1 MNNSVIA
8 RKSSLLILIVLI
20 ISFCVANSSFSQEF
34 ERKKITEDMECYE
47 STQSAPTLSEGKTG
61 KSILIR
67 LGRTH
72 FDPLQKLPAQKAGI
86 NSIQAFGEGETG
98 YYIVQFD
105 GPIRSSWKT
114 ALMDTGAEIFD
125 YVPDFAFIIRSV
137 STKEQ
142 SVRSLPHVRWLGIY
156 QPSYRIS
163 QSALD
168 KAFVQGQALEE
179 DEEAWEL
186 LRITVFPG
194 EDLDRIK
201 SEIDALGGMIIDE
214 VTTKWK
220 TTLKVKAPSTSIANL
235 PAISGV
241 KWIEPVPVWKL
252 FNNVSSDIM
261 NVRTPRDTY
270 GLYGEGQTVGVCDS
284 GLDQGF
290 TNPANLHDDFEDG
303 SGGTRVAQLIDLSGD
318 GAQDSNSGHG
328 THVAGSVLGNGMH
341 SGSNP
346 SSNSFPPGCFAGVAP
361 KANLVFQATAN
372 NAGSLVGI
380 PSDLNTLFSQADVA
394 GAELHTNS
402 WGSSLSGMYTSYSQD
417 VDEYMWDYK
426 DFLVLFSAGN
436 SGIDMD
442 GDGVIDLYSMGSPST
457 AKNCLTV
464 GASEGDRSGVGYNVP
479 WGTGSW
485 AVKYSVDPIYSD
497 HVSDDPDGM
506 AAFSSRGPV
515 LDGRYK
521 PDIVAPGTN
530 ILSARSSVASGTLW
544 GIYDTYYLWSGGTSM
559 STPLVA
565 GAAALMREYLIDVK
579 GYANPSAALT
589 KAALLNSAEDITPGQ
604 YGTGVAQEIP
614 DAPVPNN
621 VEGWG
626 RLNFGNGVY
635 PASPF
640 NIFYYD
646 EQNSLNTGEYKEYSI
661 NVSNSGAPLKINLV
675 WTDYPG
681 SPATQGGLVNDL
693 DLQVTDPS
701 LTVMYPD
708 HASQKSA
715 VSTIA
720 YDDDEPE
727 LIYEANKLAVR
738 FAPSSYPANVEST
751 SFYFYNPSSTTTDVD
766 VVVYDDNG
774 TGGLP
779 GMQLFRKT
787 LTYVP
792 SGWITV
798 GITGVVINSGEFY
811 IAIEKNDTNQYILQD
826 DSDSTG
832 RSYYD
837 IGSGWTVDTG
847 YMSYI
852 RANVRETDHSTSFDR
867 VNNVLGLTLDSP
879 GTGNYTI
886 RVSGYNVP
894 QEPQPYALVISGN
907 VVVEG
912 YGNELALDFGGNGLW
927 HYDGSTWTQ
936 LNGQN
941 PEGMEEWDGGLA
953 ADFSSSGL
961 WNYDGSSWN
970 LLTTLNP
977 QAMKTWINGLAVD
990 FSTTG
995 LWNYNGSTWD
1005 LLTTNDPQDME
1016 PWADGLAVD
1025 FGTFGLW
1032 NYNGSSWNL
1041 LTTSDAQDLTA
1052 WTNGLAV
1059 DFGTFGLWS
1068 YNGSS
1073 WDLLTT
1079 SDAQSMEAWSG
1090 GLAVDFDTFGLWN
1103 YDGSSWNL
1111 LTTSNAEFMGAWT
1124 DGLAVDFGGTGLWSY
1139 DGSFWDLLTTS
1150 DAQDME
1156 GWATSLAV
1164 DLGTSGL
1171 WNYDGSAWANLTGW
1185 DSEDMIDVD
1194 LY

>member
-1 MNNSVIA
+1 MNNSVIS
-8 RKSSLLILIVLI
+8 RKSPLLILIVLI
-20 ISFCVANSSFSQEF
+20 FSFCAANSSFSQEF
-34 ERKKITEDMECYE
+34 ERKKITEDMKCYK
-47 STQSAPTLSEGKTG
+47 STQSVTTLSEGKTG

-98 YYIVQFD
+98 YYIIQFD
-105 GPIRSSWKT
+105 GPIMNSWKM
-114 ALMDTGAEIFD
+114 ALENTGAEIFD
-125 YVPDFAFIIRSV
+125 YVPDFAFIIRSA

-142 SVRSLPHVRWLGIY
+142 SVRALPHVRWLGIY

-163 QSALD
+163 QGALD
-168 KAFVQGQALEE
+168 KTFVQGQALEE
-179 DEEAWEL
+179 DEGAWEL
-186 LRITVFPG
+186 LRITIFPG

-284 GLDQGF
+284 GLDQGSHL
-290 TNPANLHDDFEDG
+290 PASLHDDFEDG
-303 SGGTRVAQLIDLSGD
+303 SGGTRVTQLIDLSGD
-318 GAQDSNSGHG
+318 GAWDYYSGHG
-328 THVAGSVLGNGMH
+328 THVACSVLGNGLH

-346 SSNSFPPGCFAGVAP
+346 SSNSFPPSCFAGIAP

-372 NAGSLVGI
+372 DAGSLVGI
-380 PSDLNTLFSQADVA
+380 PSDLNILFSEADVA
-394 GAELHTNS
+394 GADLHTNS
-402 WGSSLSGMYTSYSQD
+402 WGSSVSGMYTSYSQD

-436 SGIDMD
+436 DGIDMD

-464 GASEGDRSGVGYNVP
+464 GASEGDRPSGAGYDTQ
-479 WGTGSW
+479 WATGSW
-485 AVKYSVDPIYSD
+485 AVKYSVDPIFSD

-544 GIYDTYYLWSGGTSM
+544 GVYDSSYLWSGGTSM

-565 GAAALMREYLIDVK
+565 GAAALMREYLMDVK
-579 GYANPSAALT
+579 GHANPSAALT

-604 YGTGVAQEIP
+604 YGTGAAQEIP

-626 RLNFGNGVY
+626 RLNLGNGVY

-640 NIFYYD
+640 TILYYD
-646 EQNSLNTGEYKEYSI
+646 EQNSLNTGEHKEYSI
-661 NVSNSGAPLKINLV
+661 NVSDPGAPLKINLV

-693 DLQVTDPS
+693 DLQITDPS
-701 LTVMYPD
+701 STVMYPD
-708 HASQKSA
+708 HASQKSQI
-715 VSTIA
+715 STIA
-720 YDDDEPE
+720 YDDDDPE
-727 LIYEANKLAVR
+727 VIYNANKLAVK

-751 SFYFYNPSSTTTDVD
+751 SFYFYNPSYSTSDVD
-766 VVVYDDNG
+766 VVVYDDTG
-774 TGGLP
+774 SGGLP
-779 GMQLFRKT
+779 GTQLIRKT

-792 SGWITV
+792 TGWITV

-811 IAIEKNDTNQYILQD
+811 IAIEKNDANQSLLQD
-826 DSDSTG
+826 DSDPTG
-832 RSYYD
+832 RSYWHN
-837 IGSGWTVDTG
+837 GSEWVQSLYT
-847 YMSYI
+847 SYI
-852 RANVRETDHSTSFDR
+852 RANVRGTDYSTSFDR
-867 VNNVLGLTLDSP
+867 VNNVLGLTIDSP
-879 GTGNYTI
+879 ATGTYTI

-894 QEPQPYALVISGN
+894 YGPQPYALVISGN
-907 VVVEG
+907 VSTAG
-912 YGNELALDFGGNGLW
+912 FADELALDFGVSGLW
-927 HYDGSTWTQ
+927 DYDGTNWAFIS
-936 LNGQN
+936 GSN
-941 PEGMEEWDGGLA
+941 PEGMAG
-953 ADFSSSGL
+953 
-961 WNYDGSSWN
+961 
-970 LLTTLNP
+970 
-977 QAMKTWINGLAVD
+977 
-990 FSTTG
+990 
-995 LWNYNGSTWD
+995 
-1005 LLTTNDPQDME
+1005 
-1016 PWADGLAVD
+1016 
-1025 FGTFGLW
+1025 
-1032 NYNGSSWNL
+1032 
-1041 LTTSDAQDLTA
+1041 
-1052 WTNGLAV
+1052 
-1059 DFGTFGLWS
+1059 
-1068 YNGSS
+1068 
-1073 WDLLTT
+1073 
-1079 SDAQSMEAWSG
+1079 WSG
-1090 GLAVDFDTFGLWN
+1090 GLALDFGASGVWN
-1103 YDGSSWNL
+1103 YDG
-1111 LTTSNAEFMGAWT
+1111 TTWT
-1124 DGLAVDFGGTGLWSY
+1124 PISGSDVEDMADWANGLAMDFGASGVWSYDGTTWAFISGSSPEGMAGWSSGLAMDFGASGLWSY
-1139 DGSFWDLLTTS
+1139 DGTTWTPISGSSPEGMVGWSGGLALDFGASGVWSYDGTTWTFISGS
-1150 DAQDME
+1150 DVEDMADWANGLAMDFGASGVWSYDGTTWAFISGSSPE
-1156 GWATSLAV
+1156 GMAGWSSGLAM
-1164 DLGTSGL
+1164 DFGASGL
-1171 WNYDGSAWANLTGW
+1171 WSYDGGTTWTFISGSNV
-1185 DSEDMIDVD
+1185 EDMDDVD

>member
-1 MNNSVIA
+1 MNNSVIT
-8 RKSSLLILIVLI
+8 RKNSLLFLIALVF
-20 ISFCVANSSFSQEF
+20 SFCVANTSFSQEF
-34 ERKKITEDMECYE
+34 ERKKITEDMKCYE

-86 NSIQAFGEGETG
+86 NSILAFGEGETG
-98 YYIVQFD
+98 YYIIQFD

-125 YVPDFAFIIRSV
+125 YVPDFAFIIRSA
-137 STKEQ
+137 SIKEQ
-142 SVRSLPHVRWLGIY
+142 SVRALPHVRWLGIY

-163 QSALD
+163 QGALD
-168 KAFVQGQALEE
+168 KTFVQGQALEE
-179 DEEAWEL
+179 NEEAWEL
-186 LRITVFPG
+186 LRINIFPG

-201 SEIDALGGMIIDE
+201 SEIDALGGMIMDE

-252 FNNVSSDIM
+252 FNNISSDIM

-284 GLDQGF
+284 GLDQGSA
-290 TNPANLHDDFEDG
+290 NPASLHNDFENG
-303 SGGTRVAQLIDLSGD
+303 AGATRVTQLIDLSGD
-318 GAQDSNSGHG
+318 GAQDAFSGHG
-328 THVAGSVLGNGMH
+328 THVAGSVLGNGSH

-346 SSNSFPPGCFAGVAP
+346 SINSFPSTCFAGIAP

-380 PSDLNTLFSQADVA
+380 PSDLNTLFSQSDVA
-394 GAELHTNS
+394 GADLHTNS
-402 WGSSLSGMYTSYSQD
+402 WGSSLSGMYTSSSQD

-442 GDGVIDLYSMGSPST
+442 GNGVIDLYSMGSPAT

-464 GASEGDRSGVGYNVP
+464 GASEGNRPSGAGYDTP
-479 WGTGSW
+479 WATGSW
-485 AVKYSVDPIYSD
+485 AVKYSVAPINSD

-530 ILSARSSVASGTLW
+530 ILSTRSSVASGTLW
-544 GIYDTYYLWSGGTSM
+544 GIYDTLYLWSGGTSM

-565 GAAALMREYLIDVK
+565 GAAALMRDYLINVK
-579 GYANPSAALT
+579 GHINPSAALI
-589 KAALLNSAEDITPGQ
+589 KSALLNSAEDITPGQ
-604 YGTGVAQEIP
+604 YGTGATREIP
-614 DAPVPNN
+614 NAPVPNN

-626 RLNFGNGVY
+626 RLNLGDGIY
-635 PASPF
+635 PSSPF
-640 NIFYYD
+640 DILYYD

-661 NVSNSGAPLKINLV
+661 NVSDAGAPLKINLV

-701 LTVMYPD
+701 STVRYPD

-720 YDDDEPE
+720 YDDDDPE
-727 LIYEANKLAVR
+727 YTYTANRLAVK

-751 SFYFYNPSSTTTDVD
+751 SFFFDNPFDTTTDVD
-766 VVVYDDNG
+766 VVVYDDG
-774 TGGLP
+774 AGGLP
-779 GMQLFRKT
+779 GTELFSKT

-792 SGWITV
+792 TGWITV

-811 IAIEKNDTNQYILQD
+811 IAIEKNDTNQRLWQNWP
-826 DSDSTG
+826 DSTG
-832 RSYYD
+832 RSYHD
-837 IGSGWTVDTG
+837 TGSGWTVDTD
-847 YMSYI
+847 YMTCI
-852 RANVRETDHSTSFDR
+852 RANVRGTDHSTSFDR

-879 GTGNYTI
+879 ANGNYTI

-894 QEPQPYALVISGN
+894 QGPQPYALVISGN
-907 VVVEG
+907 VSVAGPGDE
-912 YGNELALDFGGNGLW
+912 
-927 HYDGSTWTQ
+927 
-936 LNGQN
+936 
-941 PEGMEEWDGGLA
+941 
-953 ADFSSSGL
+953 
-961 WNYDGSSWN
+961 
-970 LLTTLNP
+970 
-977 QAMKTWINGLAVD
+977 
-990 FSTTG
+990 
-995 LWNYNGSTWD
+995 
-1005 LLTTNDPQDME
+1005 
-1016 PWADGLAVD
+1016 LAVD
-1025 FGTFGLW
+1025 FGSSGLYHYDDGTWAFLTGSNPEDMVAVARDLYVDFGGSGLYKYDGIWTFLT
-1032 NYNGSSWNL
+1032 GSNSEDML
-1041 LTTSDAQDLTA
+1041 AVGTDLY
-1052 WTNGLAV
+1052 V
-1059 DFGTFGLWS
+1059 DFGTSGLYKYDGTWTWLT
-1068 YNGSS
+1068 GSNS
-1073 WDLLTT
+1073 EDMVAVGTDLY
-1079 SDAQSMEAWSG
+1079 
-1090 GLAVDFDTFGLWN
+1090 VDF
-1103 YDGSSWNL
+1103 
-1111 LTTSNAEFMGAWT
+1111 
-1124 DGLAVDFGGTGLWSY
+1124 
-1139 DGSFWDLLTTS
+1139 
-1150 DAQDME
+1150 
-1156 GWATSLAV
+1156 
-1164 DLGTSGL
+1164 GTSGL
-1171 WNYDGSAWANLTGW
+1171 FKYDGTWTWLTGSN
-1185 DSEDMIDVD
+1185 SEDMVAVGMDLYVDFGTSGLYKYDGAWTFITGANAEDVVAVGTDLYVDFGASGLYKYDGIWTFLTGNSEDMVAVGTDLYVDFGTSGLYKYDGTWTFLTGANAEDMVAVGTDLYVDFGASGLYKYDGTWSFLTGANAEDMVAVD